1 LKLLDTPDVEPTFD
15 QVHSAT
21 TITKTL
27 FVASKLTHTAV
38 EIHAG
43 IGAVFYRMKPDTLVS
58 ELAPRTGG
66 GMDKRQ
72 EYLRSVV
79 EAGRDALEQ
88 LFS

>member
-1 LKLLDTPDVEPTFD
+1 
-15 QVHSAT
+15 
-21 TITKTL
+21 
-27 FVASKLTHTAV
+27 
-38 EIHAG
+38 
-43 IGAVFYRMKPDTLVS
+43 MKPDTLVS